1 MRVLIVKMSSLGD
14 VIHALA
20 AVTDARRALPDVQ
33 FDWVVEEAYKDMPA
47 WHPAVDRV
55 IPIALRRWRKAPL
68 KALRSGEWRRFRQQL
83 REREYDLVLDA
94 QGLIKS
100 AWVARKAR
108 GPRYGFDRDSIREPI
123 AARAYQHRIA
133 VAKGRHTG
141 QHAVERLRKL
151 FALTLNYPLP
161 QGPAEFGV
169 DRRQFL
175 AEGQLP
181 QGLIFFHGTVRDT
194 KCWPEPYWREL
205 AERFSAQG
213 YAISLPWGNEVE
225 RARAERIADELKHV
239 SVMPRMGIDA
249 LVLKIAAA
257 KGVVGVDT
265 GLTYLALALGVPTVA
280 IYGSTDPVIAKAGPG
295 QAFLQAQFACAPC
308 FAGRCNYTGESPV
321 QPACYQSIP
330 PQRVEKTL
338 LGLLAKTG
346 AEA

>member
-14 VIHALA
+14 VIHTLA
-20 AVTDARRALPDVQ
+20 AVTDAQRAMPDIR

-47 WHPAVDRV
+47 WHPAVDCV

-68 KALRSGEWRRFRQQL
+68 KALRSGEWRHFRQQL
-83 REREYDLVLDA
+83 REREYDMVLDA

-108 GPRYGFDRDSIREPI
+108 GPRYGFDRDSVREPI
-123 AARAYQHRIA
+123 AARVYQHPIA

-151 FALTLNYPLP
+151 FALALNYPLP
-161 QGPAEFGV
+161 TGPAAFGV

-175 AEGQLP
+175 VEDKAP
-181 QGLIFFHGTVRDT
+181 RGLIFFHGTVRDT

-205 AERFSAQG
+205 AETFSARG
-213 YAISLPWGNEVE
+213 YPVSLPWGNDTE
-225 RARAERIADELKHV
+225 RARAERIADGLENV
-239 SVMPRMGIDA
+239 EVMPRMGIDA

-257 KGVVGVDT
+257 EGVVGVDT

-280 IYGSTDPVIAKAGPG
+280 IYGSTDPVIARAGSG
-295 QAFLQAQFACAPC
+295 QAFLQAQFSCAPC
-308 FAGRCNYTGESPV
+308 FLSRCNYTGESAV

-330 PQRVEKTL
+330 PQMVEQTL
-338 LGLLAKTG
+338 LGLLAKSDKV
-346 AEA
+346 A